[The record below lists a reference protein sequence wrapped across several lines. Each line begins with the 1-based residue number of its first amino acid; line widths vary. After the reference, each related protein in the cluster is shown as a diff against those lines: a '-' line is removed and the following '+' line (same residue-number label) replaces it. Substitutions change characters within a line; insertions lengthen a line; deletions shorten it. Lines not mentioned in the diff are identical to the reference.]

1 VLLAAALALLGWLA
15 ASALLGSGGVDVQ
28 RAVFAG
34 LSVLVMGYPCAVG
47 IAAPLAIVRGAGE
60 AADQGIVMRT
70 GEAFQT
76 LRQVGTIVLDKT
88 GTLTL
93 GRPTVRGLE
102 ASGID
107 PDQLLGWAAAAEAS
121 SEHPLAR
128 AIVAAAAKKG
138 LQLPEAEEF
147 ASHTGFGVTARIDGH
162 VVVVGRP
169 SLLEQHGIDIAPLG
183 EAIGRWS
190 ASGHTVVAVAVDGAP
205 VGVLALGDVLR
216 PEAADTLARLRN
228 AGITPVLVTGD
239 NHLAAT
245 HIAAQVG
252 ISPSD
257 VHAEVHPDH
266 KAAIVRDL
274 QQGGRRVAMVGDGIN
289 DAPAL
294 MQADVGI
301 AIGSGT
307 DIAVESADVI
317 LVRDHLHLLLIAHQ
331 ISRTT
336 YRRVTQNVA
345 LAFAFNGIGIP
356 AAATGLL
363 YPVWAMIAMAASVT
377 TIFVNSI
384 GARPTLLFHA
394 IGSVGHTLQAMPGSE
409 DGDGRHAA

>member
-1 VLLAAALALLGWLA
+1 VLVAAAVALLGWLA
-15 ASALLGSGGVDVQ
+15 GSTLLGSGGVDVQ
-28 RAVFAG
+28 RAVLAG
-34 LSVLVMGYPCAVG
+34 ISVLVMGYPCAVG

-60 AADQGIVMRT
+60 AADQGIIMRT

-76 LRQVGTIVLDKT
+76 LRQVATIVLDKT
-88 GTLTL
+88 GTLTV
-93 GRPTVRGLE
+93 GKTTVRGLDPH
-102 ASGID
+102 GITD
-107 PDQLLGWAAAAEAS
+107 EELLAWVAAAEAS

-128 AIVAAAAKKG
+128 AIVAAAADRG
-138 LQLPEAEEF
+138 LPPPEADEF

-162 VVVVGRP
+162 AVVVGRP
-169 SLLEQHGIDIAPLG
+169 GLLAQHGIDPAPLG

-216 PEAADTLARLRN
+216 PEAADTIARLRD

-239 NHLAAT
+239 NPRAAA
-245 HIAAQVG
+245 HIAGQVG
-252 ISPSD
+252 ITT

-266 KAAIVRDL
+266 KAAIVGEL
-274 QQGGRRVAMVGDGIN
+274 QQHGQRVAMVGDGIN

-307 DIAVESADVI
+307 DIAIESADVI
-317 LVRDHLHLLLIAHQ
+317 LVRDHLHLLLVAHQ
-331 ISRTT
+331 ISRSS

-377 TIFVNSI
+377 AIFVNSI
-384 GARPTLLFHA
+384 GARPALLFQA
-394 IGSVGHTLQAMPGSE
+394 IGSVGRHPTPGSQ
-409 DGDGRHAA
+409 DGDRRHSP